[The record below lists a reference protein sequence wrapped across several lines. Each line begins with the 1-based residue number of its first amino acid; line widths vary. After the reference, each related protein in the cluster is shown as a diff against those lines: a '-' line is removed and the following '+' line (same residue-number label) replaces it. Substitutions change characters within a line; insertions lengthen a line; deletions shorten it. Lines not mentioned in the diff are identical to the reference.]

1 MLLGIF
7 RKGLQPL
14 IHIDSSP
21 FKFSGCY
28 LEVHLYNKL
37 FTQVTLL
44 VSFCLCSTSGSCG
57 LVVICNV
64 ETVPQDC
71 QREANDYTAK
81 SNVDIQIHAY
91 EIALMLIV
99 IQT

>member
-1 MLLGIF
+1 MLLD
-7 RKGLQPL
+7 Q
-14 IHIDSSP
+14 
-21 FKFSGCY
+21 CY
-28 LEVHLYNKL
+28 WEFLEK
-37 FTQVTLL
+37 VTLL